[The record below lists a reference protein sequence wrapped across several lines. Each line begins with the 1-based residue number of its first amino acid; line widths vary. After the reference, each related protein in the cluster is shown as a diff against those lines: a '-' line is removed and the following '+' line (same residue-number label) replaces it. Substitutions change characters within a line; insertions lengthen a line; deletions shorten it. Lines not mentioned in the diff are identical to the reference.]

1 MIWYC
6 IRESRYTH
14 YLSAEASMHQ
24 LGFLDFNTRL
34 HRIDK
39 AGDPLT
45 KLNQAIDWEQ
55 FRPI

>member
-1 MIWYC
+1 MVLY
-6 IRESRYTH
+6 REIVS
-14 YLSAEASMHQ
+14 SPWQPMEVAMHQ
-24 LGFLDFNTRL
+24 PGFPDFNIRL